1 MSDIKNLIGE
11 SSEYDKKQ
19 AVEAKRPKSWL
30 KSVSAFA
37 NSFGG
42 KLIFGIADDDS
53 VVGLENA
60 QNDAENI
67 SEIIKMHLN
76 PIPEFKLTFEQIDGK
91 TLILLDVYAGNQTPY
106 YYQGDGHLV
115 AFVRV
120 GNESVQASPSQ
131 LRELVV
137 KGCGQTYDSLKSPYN
152 FKDMAF
158 TKLRSVYFKQ
168 TGKSFE
174 DTDYESFGIIDGNG
188 NLTNAGALIADDS
201 PVRHSRLFCTRWN
214 GLTKASGLTDA
225 LDDAEFSG
233 SLITLLQEG
242 LAFIA
247 RNTRKAWKKLP
258 TSRLEMPDYPDR
270 AYMEALVNALIHRN
284 YFELGS
290 EVHIDMFDDR
300 LEIFSPGGMV
310 DGSTLEGKNL
320 RAIPSM
326 RRNPVLAD
334 IFSRLNYMERRG
346 SGFKKIL
353 DAYSSYEN
361 KPVFLS
367 EHWGFTITFPNV
379 NYGSVHDDQEN
390 VQENVQEKSREN
402 KILAL
407 ITDNSKISIKEIAE
421 KLGVTSKTIQ
431 RDLDKMKD
439 KNIISRI
446 GADKGG
452 FWEICKR

>member
-106 YYQGDGHLV
+106 YYQGGGHLV

-201 PVRHSRLFCTRWN
+201 SVRHSRLFCTRWN

-353 DAYSSYEN
+353 DAYSSYEK

-379 NYGSVHDDQEN
+379 NYGSAHDDQEN
-390 VQENVQEKSREN
+390 VQENVQEKSRED

-407 ITDNSKISIKEIAE
+407 ITDNNKISIKEIAE
-421 KLGVTSKTIQ
+421 KLGVTPKTIQ

>member
-42 KLIFGIADDDS
+42 KLIFGITDDDS

-60 QNDAENI
+60 QNDAEII

-76 PIPEFKLTFEQIDGK
+76 PIPAFKLTFEQIDGK
-91 TLILLDVYAGNQTPY
+91 TLIVLVIYAGNQTPY
-106 YYQGDGHLV
+106 YYQGDGHLI

-168 TGKSFE
+168 TGKTFE

-233 SLITLLQEG
+233 SLITQEKHGKSFPLPG
-242 LAFIA
+242 LKCRII
-247 RNTRKAWKKLP
+247 P
-258 TSRLEMPDYPDR
+258 T
-270 AYMEALVNALIHRN
+270 ALIW
-284 YFELGS
+284 
-290 EVHIDMFDDR
+290 
-300 LEIFSPGGMV
+300 
-310 DGSTLEGKNL
+310 
-320 RAIPSM
+320 
-326 RRNPVLAD
+326 
-334 IFSRLNYMERRG
+334 
-346 SGFKKIL
+346 
-353 DAYSSYEN
+353 
-361 KPVFLS
+361 KPL
-367 EHWGFTITFPNV
+367 
-379 NYGSVHDDQEN
+379 
-390 VQENVQEKSREN
+390 
-402 KILAL
+402 
-407 ITDNSKISIKEIAE
+407 
-421 KLGVTSKTIQ
+421 
-431 RDLDKMKD
+431 
-439 KNIISRI
+439 
-446 GADKGG
+446 
-452 FWEICKR
+452 